1 MAGFRPAACQGGPR
15 DLAQHAVTDTL
26 RLLQGIS
33 VLAGFRRVDEP
44 FVPVLHVSYQGEEQ
58 RLSIQQGAKLCE
70 AHVPPEYGICF
81 GLRWLP
87 RILPT
92 GIGNGKQSL
101 ITQVHPDWRFPVF
114 VNQRLQSP
122 FSATTHFDFPWPP
135 NPSHIGTLV
144 SGTRRSNGAI
154 PRPRLGRS
162 RLCREILALGRSPGL
177 YGNLDRLKTQP
188 QPQGTGDPQQRCK
201 GGVAVFRQR
210 LVEVAPV

>member
-1 MAGFRPAACQGGPR
+1 MVLPRPVLESPTTSHYDACGPRTSVGLQAAQPHLKNGSVYRPLWPTKAGIVTGGP
-15 DLAQHAVTDTL
+15 
-26 RLLQGIS
+26 
-33 VLAGFRRVDEP
+33 
-44 FVPVLHVSYQGEEQ
+44 
-58 RLSIQQGAKLCE
+58 C
-70 AHVPPEYGICF
+70 
-81 GLRWLP
+81 
-87 RILPT
+87 LPT

-144 SGTRRSNGAI
+144 SGTRHSNRAI

-162 RLCREILALGRSPGL
+162 RLCREIPALGRSPGL